1 MIRKLPPDEA
11 FTFYLSLGLDRSY
24 QAVADHFGTSKC
36 AVYEHAAKHQ
46 WTARIEAQERQA
58 REKTDAAAVETREA
72 MRQRHLKILRAI
84 TQKALTALQ
93 SLPIASSMHAV
104 RALILVITTE
114 RLVRG
119 EATER
124 TGVSSIAELARRC
137 YDEAQAKKR
146 AAANRLAHEQNASQ
160 DGNGQHHEGDDD
172 AA

>member
-24 QAVADHFGTSKC
+24 QAVADHFGTSKS

-72 MRQRHLKILRAI
+72 MSQRHLKILRAI

-93 SLPIASSMHAV
+93 SMPLASSMDAV
-104 RALILVITTE
+104 RALHMVIANE

-124 TGVSSIAELARRC
+124 TEIRTIGELARLA
-137 YDEAQAKKR
+137 YDEEQAAIR
-146 AAANRLAHEQNASQ
+146 SAAAAEAEEQAEEQ
-160 DGNGQHHEGDDD
+160 AADGPPRTV
-172 AA
+172 